1 MCRLITV
8 SYPAIKSLSVALNPS
23 PPSTVGIEKYHRKTV
38 RVRRETNRFAQGED
52 EEREEEGDEESLMMR
67 RMMNYSYVNEFR
79 LQWESLLC
87 YVVAGLVD
95 EEAALHNAQ

>member
-1 MCRLITV
+1 MRQEHHSVDAYAAADRSKEGGGIVLTSSLPVALFLMCRLITV

-52 EEREEEGDEESLMMR
+52 EEREEEG
-67 RMMNYSYVNEFR
+67 
-79 LQWESLLC
+79 
-87 YVVAGLVD
+87 
-95 EEAALHNAQ
+95 